1 MKTRLT
7 LALLLLMTVG
17 AAAQTSQREMYANPY
32 RNGSTYFAYPGPVQK
47 VLTPAPAGYE
57 PFYISHYG
65 RHGSRYM
72 TSNKYYVQA
81 ITPMDS
87 AAKLGLL
94 TPKGEEV
101 LAKLKA
107 GYADAY
113 NRDGDLTALG
123 GRQHRE
129 IAHRMYDRFPE
140 LLSQPLQVDARA
152 STSRRV
158 MISMFN
164 FCWELQGLNPDLDIR
179 MDASEHDMPFVV
191 SDSRVKPAVTEEAE
205 AIHKKFSAYRDGAY
219 SKPERLMKVLFK
231 DVRKVEA
238 FVDGPDLMK
247 SLYNVAQDFQNVPE
261 LGLSMTD
268 IFTKEE
274 LFRIFAGS
282 SAGWLRQ
289 TGLIP
294 GSTPMYLQK
303 KAVRDSIESIA
314 DRVIREG
321 KPALTLRFSHDSSV
335 LPLAYL
341 IGLKETLGGKPD
353 TKDLYKSIS
362 IDKIVPMAGNIQM
375 IFYRKAVPEPA
386 EGPVSDDILVK
397 FLLNENE
404 TSIPIKTDCAP
415 YYHWSDVKRFWEGH
429 PAITQ

>member
-7 LALLLLMTVG
+7 LTLLLLMTVG
-17 AAAQTSQREMYANPY
+17 AAAQTSKREMYADPY

-164 FCWELQGLNPDLDIR
+164 FCWELQGLNPDLEIR

-191 SDSRVKPAVTEEAE
+191 SDSRVKPEVTEEAE
-205 AIHKKFSAYRDGAY
+205 AIHKKFSAYRDDAY

-231 DVRKVEA
+231 DVRKVEGVRGRPRPDEEPLQRGA
-238 FVDGPDLMK
+238 GLPERAGTGPFHDGHLHEGGTVPDLHGFQRRLAPADGPH
-247 SLYNVAQDFQNVPE
+247 P
-261 LGLSMTD
+261 GLH
-268 IFTKEE
+268 
-274 LFRIFAGS
+274 AH
-282 SAGWLRQ
+282 
-289 TGLIP
+289 
-294 GSTPMYLQK
+294 
-303 KAVRDSIESIA
+303 V
-314 DRVIREG
+314 
-321 KPALTLRFSHDSSV
+321 
-335 LPLAYL
+335 
-341 IGLKETLGGKPD
+341 
-353 TKDLYKSIS
+353 
-362 IDKIVPMAGNIQM
+362 
-375 IFYRKAVPEPA
+375 PA
-386 EGPVSDDILVK
+386 EKGRP
-397 FLLNENE
+397 
-404 TSIPIKTDCAP
+404 
-415 YYHWSDVKRFWEGH
+415 
-429 PAITQ
+429 

>member
-164 FCWELQGLNPDLDIR
+164 FCWELQGLNPDLQIR
-179 MDASEHDMPFVV
+179 MDASERDMPFVV
-191 SDSRVKPAVTEEAE
+191 SDSRVKPEVTPEAE
-205 AIHKKFSAYRDGAY
+205 AIHRKFSAYRDDAY
-219 SKPERLMKVLFK
+219 NECGRLLKFLFR
-231 DVRKVEA
+231 DVRRAEA

-247 SLYNVAQDFQNVPE
+247 SLYNVAQDLQNVPE
-261 LGLSMTD
+261 LGLSLTG

-274 LFRIFAGS
+274 LFRIWAGS
-282 SAGWLRQ
+282 NAGWLRQ

-303 KAVRDSIESIA
+303 KAVRDSMEAVA
-314 DRVIREG
+314 DRVIRTG
-321 KPALTLRFSHDSSV
+321 TPALTLRFSHDSSV

-341 IGLKETLGGKPD
+341 IGLKEAMGGTDDPKNVYR
-353 TKDLYKSIS
+353 TAS
-362 IDKIVPMAGNIQM
+362 IDKIVPMAGNIQLV
-375 IFYRKAVPEPA
+375 FYRKS
-386 EGPVSDDILVK
+386 GSDDILVK

-404 TSIPIKTDCAP
+404 TSIPVKTDCAP
-415 YYHWSDVKRFWEGH
+415 YYHWQDVKRYWEAH
-429 PAITQ
+429 P